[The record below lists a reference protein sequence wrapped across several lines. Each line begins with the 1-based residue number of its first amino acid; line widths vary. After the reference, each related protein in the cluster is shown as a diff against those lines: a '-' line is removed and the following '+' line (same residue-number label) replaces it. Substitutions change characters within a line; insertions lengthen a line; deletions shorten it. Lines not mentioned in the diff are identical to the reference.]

1 MEKIHRN
8 EAEGAPHAL
17 AIESLA
23 AELHM
28 PVENVW
34 RTYEKQL
41 ARLKVDA
48 RVHEFLP
55 VLAMR
60 KTRATLRR
68 S

>member
-1 MEKIHRN
+1 MKIHRN
-8 EAEGAPHAL
+8 DAAGAPHVL

-28 PVENVW
+28 PVEDVW
-34 RTYEKQL
+34 RAYEKQL
-41 ARLKVDA
+41 AGLKMSA

-55 VLAMR
+55 VFAMR